1 MMKTPKKTRCLIKH
15 ESGII
20 KGTII
25 KEYEEMGGPDD
36 GAEFIVIKLDQ
47 GEEITIKISD
57 IQTITRDKPK

>member
-36 GAEFIVIKLDQ
+36 GAEFIVIK
-47 GEEITIKISD
+47 
-57 IQTITRDKPK
+57 

>member
-1 MMKTPKKTRCLIKH
+1 
-15 ESGII
+15 
-20 KGTII
+20 
-25 KEYEEMGGPDD
+25 MGGPDD